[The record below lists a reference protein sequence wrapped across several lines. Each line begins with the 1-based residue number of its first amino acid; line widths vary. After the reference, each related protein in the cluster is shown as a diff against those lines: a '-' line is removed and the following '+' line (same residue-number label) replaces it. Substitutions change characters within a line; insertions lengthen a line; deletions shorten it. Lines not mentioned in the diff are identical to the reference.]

1 MKNFSIILSTIAV
14 ILATASLVCT
24 FKCKTANTA
33 GSANVS
39 VEEALKANPKMVM
52 DALQAYQT
60 QQQEAQRKAAE
71 EALTKYIPEI
81 NSSANAPFV
90 GPEDA
95 KVTVVEFF
103 DFSCHYCKRLAPA
116 LEEVMAKNSDVKF
129 VFKPLSFV
137 DPQGSHYQAQ
147 AALALYKQG
156 KFLEFYK
163 AVMAAEG
170 RMNKEAV
177 DSIAKGLNIDFDKYK
192 ADVDAA
198 EVNSNL
204 DELSNLAQKIQVN
217 GVPTVIINGKHVQTM
232 RAEDLQAA
240 IDEAK

>member
-14 ILATASLVCT
+14 ILATVSLVCT

-103 DFSCHYCKRLAPA
+103 DFSCHYCKI
-116 LEEVMAKNSDVKF
+116 
-129 VFKPLSFV
+129 
-137 DPQGSHYQAQ
+137 GS
-147 AALALYKQG
+147 G
-156 KFLEFYK
+156 F
-163 AVMAAEG
+163 G
-170 RMNKEAV
+170 R
-177 DSIAKGLNIDFDKYK
+177 SYG
-192 ADVDAA
+192 
-198 EVNSNL
+198 
-204 DELSNLAQKIQVN
+204 
-217 GVPTVIINGKHVQTM
+217 
-232 RAEDLQAA
+232 
-240 IDEAK
+240 